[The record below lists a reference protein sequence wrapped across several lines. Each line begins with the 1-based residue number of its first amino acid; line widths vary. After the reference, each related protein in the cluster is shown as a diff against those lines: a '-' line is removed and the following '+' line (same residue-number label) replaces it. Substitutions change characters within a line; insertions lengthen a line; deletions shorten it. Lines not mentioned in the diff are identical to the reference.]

1 MLSKNYLLLIA
12 YLFIGTHLL
21 AQVKQQTVVSKIEKV
36 TLYTNGAQVSRKAS
50 CTVAA
55 GKTEL
60 LFSGIS
66 PDIDKQSIQ
75 VKGDGKFTILSVTHQ
90 INYLNEQTRRQEIA
104 KVEQQNYALLQKI
117 TVERNLQAIL
127 VKEEQMLDKN
137 QSIGSS
143 NNGVK
148 TVDLKEAVD
157 FQRARLTDI
166 YTKRLEIDGN
176 LQRLDSTI
184 KKNNLQLKALLQP
197 KNYHTSEIL
206 VTVQSTS
213 QSAASFDVKYFIQK
227 AGWYAT
233 YDVNVKDISHP
244 IDLGFKA
251 NVYQNSGEDWKDV
264 KLTISNGN
272 PKENG
277 VAPTLQPWYLR
288 FGSVQSQAL
297 VEKQN
302 EVSGRIFDAKDGS
315 ALPGVTVMVKGSR
328 IGTSTDVNGDF
339 ALKLPNN
346 ASTIQVNYVGYE
358 PKEMPIS
365 TGKMAV
371 YLNQS
376 TQQLSEVVVV
386 GYGSGSYERDG
397 YAEKRNVSSSL
408 AGRASGVQ
416 IRGASSA
423 PISSIQLQTKET
435 YQPTTINYEI
445 ELPYTILN
453 DGKTYAVDIKNISIP
468 AIFEYVAVPKFEKD
482 AFLKAKIVD
491 WQDLN
496 LIEGEINLFFEGAYL
511 GKSILDVSNAGDTL
525 NLSLGRDKSITVER
539 KKLKEFTNKQ
549 FFSSNKTDN
558 RAYEIIIHNNK
569 QEAINITVLDQ
580 FPISTVKE
588 ITVDEQEV
596 SGGSVDVDTKIITWK
611 LVVEAKQEKK
621 VIVKYAVK
629 YPKNQLLILE

>member
-1 MLSKNYLLLIA
+1 MVSKNYLLIITQ
-12 YLFIGTHLL
+12 LFISTNLL

-36 TLYTNGAQVSRKAS
+36 TLYTNGAQVSRKAN
-50 CTVAA
+50 CTVVA

-90 INYLNEQTRRQEIA
+90 INYLNEQTRRQEIT
-104 KVEQQNYALLQKI
+104 KIDQQNYALLQKM

-137 QSIGSS
+137 QAIGSS

-166 YTKRLEIDGN
+166 YTKRLEIEAN

-213 QSAASFDVKYFIQK
+213 QAAASFDVKYFIQK

-315 ALPGVTVMVKGSR
+315 ALPGVTVMIKGSR

-346 ASTIQVNYVGYE
+346 ASAIQMNYVGYE

-376 TQQLSEVVVV
+376 TQVLSEVVVT
-386 GYGSGSYERDG
+386 GFSRGSGESDDEDRYSL
-397 YAEKRNVSSSL
+397 KRSLSGSVS
-408 AGRASGVQ
+408 GIKV
-416 IRGASSA
+416 RGASSA

-435 YQPTTINYEI
+435 YQPTSINYEI

-468 AIFEYVAVPKFEKD
+468 AIFEYVVVPKFEKD

-580 FPISTVKE
+580 FPISTIKE

-596 SGGSVDVDTKIITWK
+596 SGGAVDADTKIITWK

-629 YPKNQLLILE
+629 YPKNQMLVLE

>member
-1 MLSKNYLLLIA
+1 MVSKNYLLIITQ
-12 YLFIGTHLL
+12 LFISTNLL

-36 TLYTNGAQVSRKAS
+36 TLYTNGAQVSRKAN
-50 CTVAA
+50 CTVVA

-90 INYLNEQTRRQEIA
+90 INYLNEQTRRQEIT
-104 KVEQQNYALLQKI
+104 KIDQQNYALLQKM

-137 QSIGSS
+137 QAIGSS

-166 YTKRLEIDGN
+166 YTKRLEIEAN

-213 QSAASFDVKYFIQK
+213 QAAASFDVKYFIQK

-315 ALPGVTVMVKGSR
+315 ALPGVTVMIKGSR

-346 ASTIQVNYVGYE
+346 ASAIQMNYVGYE

-376 TQQLSEVVVV
+376 TQVLSEVVVT
-386 GYGSGSYERDG
+386 GFSRGSGESDDEDRYSL
-397 YAEKRNVSSSL
+397 KRSLSGSVS
-408 AGRASGVQ
+408 GIKV
-416 IRGASSA
+416 RGASSA

-435 YQPTTINYEI
+435 YQPTSINYEI

-468 AIFEYVAVPKFEKD
+468 AIFEYVVVPKFEKD

-558 RAYEIIIHNNK
+558 RAYEIIIRNNK
-569 QEAINITVLDQ
+569 QEAINIVVLDQ
-580 FPISTVKE
+580 FPIATTKE

-596 SGGSVDVDTKIITWK
+596 SGGIVEADTKIINWK
-611 LVVEAKQEKK
+611 LQVEAKQEKK
-621 VIVKYAVK
+621 VMVKYSVK
-629 YPKNQLLILE
+629 YPKNQMLVLE